1 MAMMSNWGMLSIR
14 SERVATF
21 LMDDC
26 PHSASTTA
34 HPPGAPSS
42 PATQHIADV
51 PTHRRPWRSVC
62 NLHRCDDVA
71 DSQHTKAEDH
81 RRGHRHVRSHRLH
94 PRARVEADYNKANQ
108 DTRITSFPDV
118 SGTELRRAA
127 VARTLQ
133 LSCVKLLACQIEDK
147 AMAIWSLCGRHAGH
161 LSMSAFRSEPDPTRR
176 SRPCIHKSSCRNFA
190 PE

>member
-94 PRARVEADYNKANQ
+94 LHPRAGVEADYNKTNQ
-108 DTRITSFPDV
+108 DTRITVPPLNWLKKPVGLPLGDSRSV
-118 SGTELRRAA
+118 
-127 VARTLQ
+127 VA
-133 LSCVKLLACQIEDK
+133 E
-147 AMAIWSLCGRHAGH
+147 AG
-161 LSMSAFRSEPDPTRR
+161 
-176 SRPCIHKSSCRNFA
+176 NVYA
-190 PE
+190 PYGIVVEC